1 MIWLTWRQHRTQLL
15 AGAVALALIAAALLL
30 TGFGIAA
37 TFRDSGLADCLT
49 APGRDC
55 EAVQNLFDN
64 RYANLQ
70 FTIPLF
76 LVLPALLGI
85 FWGAPLVAREL
96 EHGTHRLAWTQGVS
110 RLRWAGTK
118 VVTLAGAAV
127 LGAALL
133 AWLLSWWSRPF
144 VASSDNRFS
153 FGVFDLRG
161 IVPVAYALF
170 ALAVGV
176 AAGTLIRRTV
186 PAMAATVGVYA
197 AVRLVVELWVRSHL
211 ASPRTVTFPFLGPR
225 PRSGLGDWILSTR
238 TVDGAGHVLA
248 DGQSLNLNV
257 LGPRCPGLVP
267 PGAALPDKFAV
278 QQCIERIGLHVQA
291 TYQPGNRYWLFQ
303 GIETAIFVSLALM
316 LLGFSV
322 WWVRRLA

>member
-37 TFRDSGLADCLT
+37 TFRDSGLADCLA

-64 RYANLQ
+64 RYVNLQ

-197 AVRLVVELWVRSHL
+197 AVRLVVELWVRPHL
-211 ASPRTVTFPFLGPR
+211 ASARWSRPRAGRRPVAEPQRARTEVSGPGPTRRRAAGQVRGPAVHRADRAARPGDLPAWEPVLAVPGDRDSDLRLAGPDAARVQRLVGAAAGLRTVS
-225 PRSGLGDWILSTR
+225 SGRG
-238 TVDGAGHVLA
+238 
-248 DGQSLNLNV
+248 
-257 LGPRCPGLVP
+257 
-267 PGAALPDKFAV
+267 
-278 QQCIERIGLHVQA
+278 
-291 TYQPGNRYWLFQ
+291 
-303 GIETAIFVSLALM
+303 
-316 LLGFSV
+316 
-322 WWVRRLA
+322 RR